1 MQVQDAYKL
10 QDYFTILRVLKIFDD
25 VLIFCLQEEFTFNEC
40 DQTII
45 QKCLPHPLAQEV
57 SSSQQLFA
65 RKISNQ

>member
-25 VLIFCLQEEFTFNEC
+25 VLIFRLQEEFPYNEC

-45 QKCLPHPLAQEV
+45 QKYLPHLT
-57 SSSQQLFA
+57 S
-65 RKISNQ
+65 

>member
-10 QDYFTILRVLKIFDD
+10 QDYFTILHVLKIFDD
-25 VLIFCLQEEFTFNEC
+25 VLIFRLQEEFTFNEC
-40 DQTII
+40 DQIII

-57 SSSQQLFA
+57 SSSQQLCA

>member
-10 QDYFTILRVLKIFDD
+10 QDYFTILHVLKIFDD
-25 VLIFCLQEEFTFNEC
+25 VLIFRLQEEFPFNEC

-57 SSSQQLFA
+57 SSLQQLFA